1 MMFNIG
7 SNYFFSQF
15 PDYLSHDKDVLI
27 VLDNELPNNLPVLSY
42 KKDGKDVFI
51 YSNLTKEEWIENT
64 LTVPM
69 KAGKFLIPEFCEYI
83 GFEWEELPKLKE
95 CFDNIDDKHSY
106 EKVIYNAYLENGAFF
121 LTKKQLEDA
130 YKEYKKYRT
139 YKEPSI

>member
-51 YSNLTKEEWIENT
+51 YSNLTKEE
-64 LTVPM
+64 
-69 KAGKFLIPEFCEYI
+69 
-83 GFEWEELPKLKE
+83 
-95 CFDNIDDKHSY
+95 
-106 EKVIYNAYLENGAFF
+106 
-121 LTKKQLEDA
+121 
-130 YKEYKKYRT
+130 
-139 YKEPSI
+139 